1 MVVSQSNN
9 MKHSLNK
16 QGDTIVAHSPEEMQD
31 FQDELSSLDI
41 PKSKTSTDFGK
52 HTISALSRMKKGK

>member
-9 MKHSLNK
+9 MKHSSNN
-16 QGDTIVAHSPEEMQD
+16 QGDPIVAHTPEEMQD

-41 PKSKTSTDFGK
+41 PKSKSNSDFGK
-52 HTISALSRMKKGK
+52 STLSALGRMKKGK